1 MGLGIS
7 QCYMAKPP
15 LHILLLEDSRFDAE
29 LIALELK
36 NLGRPFQLDP
46 IQSEAELRHALD
58 FQPPDVILSDHGLPS
73 FNGFRALEIVRH
85 ERPEVPFIFVSGSNN
100 QQMVV
105 DMHEKGATDYV
116 FKRDLVEL
124 CPTIQRALAGPAGV
138 QTAGEIGEISDVAA
152 EEEPEAVAPALT
164 ISSVGHLQFCPKCR
178 QAWDENGKMVEMA
191 KYLSNYPEATIQRQL
206 CASCA

>member
-1 MGLGIS
+1 
-7 QCYMAKPP
+7 MAKPP

-36 NLGRPFQLDP
+36 NLGQPFQLDP

-58 FQPPDVILSDHGLPS
+58 FQPPDVVLSDHGLPS

-85 ERPEVPFIFVSGSNN
+85 ERPELPFIFVSGSNN

-124 CPTIQRALAGPAGV
+124 CPTIQRALTGSANSL
-138 QTAGEIGEISDVAA
+138 TTDESDIAA
-152 EEEPEAVAPALT
+152 ETEPETVTAAPT
-164 ISSVGHLQFCPKCR
+164 VKSVGHLQFCPKCQ
-178 QAWDENGKMVEMA
+178 QASDENGKMVEMG
-191 KYLSNYPEATIQRQL
+191 KYLSNYPEATVQRQI
-206 CASCA
+206 CANCA

>member
-1 MGLGIS
+1 
-7 QCYMAKPP
+7 MAKPP

-85 ERPEVPFIFVSGSNN
+85 ERPELPFIFVSGSNN

-105 DMHEKGATDYV
+105 DMHDKGATDYV
-116 FKRDLVEL
+116 FKRDLVDL
-124 CPTIQRALAGPAGV
+124 CPTIQRALGGAAVVPAGD
-138 QTAGEIGEISDVAA
+138 EPSDVAS
-152 EEEPEAVAPALT
+152 EVEPEKVAPAQAV
-164 ISSVGHLQFCPKCR
+164 SSIGHLRFCPKCQR
-178 QAWDENGKMVEMA
+178 AWDENGKMVEMA
-191 KYLSNYPEATIQRQL
+191 KYLSNYPEATVHRQL
-206 CASCA
+206 CANCS